1 MQETVTLAHG
11 AGGKQTSELIE
22 KVFRAHF
29 ENPLFTPDDAAVL
42 QIPAADGGSGTA
54 AGTAGSAA
62 PRLAMSTD
70 GFIVSPAF
78 FPGGNIGKLS
88 ICGTVNDLA
97 CMGAQP
103 LYMTCAFVIEEGF
116 SMAKLEEIAA
126 AMEKTAKEVGVN
138 IVAGDTKVAGKGQ
151 VDGVFITTT
160 AVGRIMDGIQTG
172 GALAR
177 PGDCV
182 IVTGDVGR
190 HGCTILLARDE
201 YGIEADVTSDC
212 APLWHPVRNVLTAVP
227 DVHVIRDATRGGV
240 GTVLY
245 EIAGQ
250 SGVGFSLESE
260 KIPVDPGVRGVCGML
275 GLEPLYLACEGRLV
289 IIAPADK
296 KDLILDTLHKCP
308 YTEGAACIGTV
319 TADHPGR
326 VVLNTEIGAQ
336 TILPQP
342 GNELLPR
349 IC

>member
-22 KVFRAHF
+22 RVFRTHF
-29 ENPLFTPDDAAVL
+29 DNPYFTPDDAAIL
-42 QIPAADGGSGTA
+42 EIPAGK
-54 AGTAGSAA
+54 
-62 PRLAMSTD
+62 LAMSTD

-97 CMGAQP
+97 CMGAEP
-103 LYMTCAFVIEEGF
+103 LYMTCAFVVEEGF
-116 SMAKLEEIAA
+116 PMARLEEIAA
-126 AMEKTAKEVGVN
+126 AMEQTAAEAGVR

-160 AVGRIMDGIQTG
+160 AVGRVMDGVRTG
-172 GALAR
+172 GSLAR

-190 HGCTILLARDE
+190 HGCTILLARDD

-212 APLWHPVRNVLTAVP
+212 APLWGAVKNALAAAP
-227 DVHVIRDATRGGV
+227 GIHVIRDATRGGV

-250 SGVGFSLESE
+250 SGVGFSLEAE
-260 KIPVDPGVRGVCGML
+260 KIPVQDSVRGVCGML
-275 GLEPLYLACEGRLV
+275 GLEPLYLACEGRMV
-289 IIAPADK
+289 IIVPREE
-296 KDLILDTLHKCP
+296 KDAALDALRKSPH
-308 YTEGAACIGTV
+308 TEGAVCIGTV